1 MFWFQYTVNDV
12 EVIKADMF
20 TFGGIVNEIGGLLHP
35 ARLQECDE
43 KNITVG
49 FVSIILLKL
58 YCHYNPL
65 LFLAHMSKA
74 QLWVNFKRFT
84 RVKNLAYA

>member
-35 ARLQECDE
+35 AGLHECDE
-43 KNITVG
+43 KNITAS
-49 FVSIILLKL
+49 FVSIKVLKK
-58 YCHYNPL
+58 YCHYIPL
-65 LFLAHMSKA
+65 RTILSSVGGKF
-74 QLWVNFKRFT
+74 
-84 RVKNLAYA
+84 